1 MAWSLCAQAATVHVA
16 VAANFTAPLKV
27 IATEFERATGHTVIT
42 SSASTGK
49 LYAQIRNAAPF
60 DVLLAADDETPARLQ
75 IEGLA
80 IANTRFTYAVGRL
93 ALWSA
98 DAGVVD
104 AKGEV
109 LKAGRFARLAL
120 ASPKA
125 APYGAAAIETLRK
138 LNLLDVLQPKFVT
151 GESIAQAYSFVASG
165 NVPLGFVAL
174 SQVLENG
181 ALKSGS
187 MWLVPS
193 QLHAPLIQDAVLL
206 NPARDNL
213 AAQAFLAFL
222 RTDATRATI
231 RAFGYEIGL

>member
-27 IATEFERATGHTVIT
+27 IATEFERATGHTVTT

-109 LKAGRFARLAL
+109 LTAGRFARLAL

-125 APYGAAAIETLRK
+125 APYGTAAIETLRK

-193 QLHAPLIQDAVLL
+193 QLHAPLTQDAVLL
-206 NPARDNL
+206 NPARDNQ

-222 RTDATRATI
+222 KTDATRATI
-231 RAFGYEIGL
+231 RAFGYETGL